1 MSTVADQIIDFWLNK
16 TGEKAWYNP
25 TDALDAEIRGNFE
38 GHWHK
43 AIAGTYSSWLVSPEK
58 SLALMILLDQFPR
71 NMFRSTAQAFASDA
85 LCLSLAK
92 RAIVMG
98 HDLKTSEPARQFFY
112 LPLMHSESLMDQER
126 CVRLMTLRMP
136 LTGENNLKHARAHRD
151 VIRQF
156 GRFPYRNDAL
166 GRRSTDA
173 EITYLNG
180 GGYGSS
186 LSVSAA

>member
-1 MSTVADQIIDFWLNK
+1 
-16 TGEKAWYNP
+16 
-25 TDALDAEIRGNFE
+25 
-38 GHWHK
+38 
-43 AIAGTYSSWLVSPEK
+43 
-58 SLALMILLDQFPR
+58 
-71 NMFRSTAQAFASDA
+71 
-85 LCLSLAK
+85 
-92 RAIVMG
+92 MG